1 MAELACCVPTV
12 SQVTGD
18 EKTPLAYGLS
28 QAGEC
33 WESFSPAWGGP
44 GGCRDDRGALPSL
57 LGFSVRFHL
66 CAFKYAFSQEETAP
80 RSPLLTF

>member
-1 MAELACCVPTV
+1 MSLGASLDRCDSHAQVRKVGYREASQPGEEVMAELACCLPTV

-44 GGCRDDRGALPSL
+44 GGMQG
-57 LGFSVRFHL
+57 
-66 CAFKYAFSQEETAP
+66 
-80 RSPLLTF
+80 